1 MKKRR
6 FIFTIYLLIS
16 TTVLFAQVG
25 PEGSKAEEKQDTNSD
40 IKNIQLAY
48 SLADYGYENDSAS
61 ALLSAVEILIQI
73 PTQEGTFEKEQKG
86 EQGEKAPSDR
96 KDYST
101 EKLLADAKELAG
113 KDKELLKRVKS
124 LEKALKSSTRGA
136 SGGPLSDYGVSY
148 GNGGVNYHIWFDGGR
163 LAEVFVYSL
172 DGADFDMYIY
182 DDRGNLLCYDERY
195 NWDAYGFWH
204 PRRTG
209 RYTIMIKNRSRY
221 NSSYIMY
228 TN

>member
-1 MKKRR
+1 MNEMEKWGILVDCYNENKTVPEKKIQEDWENL
-6 FIFTIYLLIS
+6 FVEIFGYSKLS
-16 TTVLFAQVG
+16 KEVDAQR
-25 PEGSKAEEKQDTNSD
+25 
-40 IKNIQLAY
+40 NIQIGAT
-48 SLADYGYENDSAS
+48 
-61 ALLSAVEILIQI
+61 VRTI
-73 PTQEGTFEKEQKG
+73 PDIIIHDK
-86 EQGEKAPSDR
+86 EQGEKAPSDK
-96 KDYST
+96 KDYSP

-113 KDKELLKRVKS
+113 KDKDLQKRIKS

-136 SGGPLSDYGVSY
+136 SGGPLYDYGVSY

-221 NSSYIMY
+221 NSAYMMY